1 MPAPATA
8 GEGVGAARKR
18 APKKEKEKEKPSKA
32 EREDAVKAE
41 LERVA
46 SHTVTKDQV
55 KPARRDSWLKHP
67 AHKADMDRQEEKLKA
82 KVKQDLKATLLKN
95 KAPPADDGPDPGLF
109 TPVKAQNP
117 ELPPPG
123 AGSKAPHRHR
133 RNKTF
138 IMNKKSIPELG
149 KFYYTPWNDART
161 LKCCRHLGKV
171 NQKLVDAL
179 PAHDVLH
186 ENMYKTCAVVGSG
199 GILLSQE
206 FGRAIDEHDA
216 VFRFN
221 IAPARGFEPF
231 VGSKTTIRLVNR
243 LHAGFRESKSE
254 ITIQHTT
261 LAPTLSKYVNSVRR
275 HPDLKNYAF
284 DMAFYKRTLDKK
296 LQQPTNGFFG
306 MNLALELCEDVSIY
320 GFLRTWK
327 GWFKYHYFNSEEPN
341 KKQLERDIGG
351 EMPFIKRLLL
361 KHKERLH
368 FVHPCI
374 IDSECKGC
382 KVGSHCNGKAPYA
395 VPRPGWCVVELT
407 TCFKKCPDG
416 VACPGGHGKPGRC
429 PASLARGGC

>member
-1 MPAPATA
+1 
-8 GEGVGAARKR
+8 
-18 APKKEKEKEKPSKA
+18 
-32 EREDAVKAE
+32 
-41 LERVA
+41 
-46 SHTVTKDQV
+46 
-55 KPARRDSWLKHP
+55 
-67 AHKADMDRQEEKLKA
+67 MDRQEEKLKA

-95 KAPPADDGPDPGLF
+95 KAPPTDDGPDPGLF

-123 AGSKAPHRHR
+123 AGPKAPHRHR
-133 RNKTF
+133 RSKTF

-179 PAHDVLH
+179 PAHDVLR

-395 VPRPGWCVVELT
+395 VPQPGWCVVELT

-416 VACPGGHGKPGRC
+416 VACPGGHGEPGRC
-429 PASLARGGC
+429 PASLAQGGGC